1 MIRTGIVGTGYA
13 AQRRAEALAAD
24 ERSHLVAVSGHSAER
39 VQEICAAH
47 KAKAMTSGL
56 DLATRPDLDLI
67 VISTVNRDHRAIARA
82 ALESGKHVIVEYPL
96 ALDVQEAQ
104 TLVSLAHQNQRLLH
118 VEHIEI
124 LSGVHQALLHGLPK
138 IGQPFY
144 VRSVNLKAEQPN
156 PGKWSYDPERVGFP
170 LMAAL
175 SRIQRLTHLFGAVST
190 VSCQSR
196 FWLRSGEIV
205 EHPDISE
212 PYEACL
218 CSAQLRFQTGLI
230 ADVVY
235 GKGSAI
241 GQTERQLDI
250 HGKTGLIRL
259 ERSRGW
265 LIQNGQ
271 TQELPVGSRRGLF
284 AQDTHLAL
292 EAIRAMP
299 QHANAELYVTAEQ
312 SLYALTVADAARRS
326 ALLGQSITL

>member
-1 MIRTGIVGTGYA
+1 MIRAGLVGTGYA

-47 KAKAMTSGL
+47 KAEAMTSGL
-56 DLATRPDLDLI
+56 ELATRPDLDLVI
-67 VISTVNRDHRAIARA
+67 ISTVNRDHGAIARA

-96 ALDVQEAQ
+96 ALDLQEAQ
-104 TLVSLAHQNQRLLH
+104 SLVSLAQQTQRLLH

-124 LSGVHQALLHGLPK
+124 LSGIHQALLQRLSQ

-144 VRSVNLKAEQPN
+144 VRSINLRAEQPD
-156 PGKWSYDPERVGFP
+156 PSKWSYDPLLVGFP
-170 LMAAL
+170 LVGAL

-196 FWLRSGEIV
+196 FWLRSGEMV

-250 HGKTGLIRL
+250 HGKTGLLRL

-271 TQELPVGSRRGLF
+271 EQELPVGSRKGLF
-284 AQDTHLAL
+284 AQDTRLAL
-292 EAIRAMP
+292 EAIWAMP
-299 QHANAELYVTAEQ
+299 QQANAPLYVTAEQ

-326 ALLGQSITL
+326 ALTGQVIAL